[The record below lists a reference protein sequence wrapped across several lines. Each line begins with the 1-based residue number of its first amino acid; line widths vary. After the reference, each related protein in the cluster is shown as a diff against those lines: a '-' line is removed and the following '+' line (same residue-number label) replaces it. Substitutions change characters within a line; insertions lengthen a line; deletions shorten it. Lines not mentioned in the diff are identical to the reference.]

1 MNQKIL
7 SELGD
12 YLVAHREEIIAE
24 WLRAVEEDPD
34 IRSLGA
40 LRGARS
46 DLFPVFSTAEQT
58 AFNIGT
64 VFLNMKPAVRAAP
77 I

>member
-7 SELGD
+7 SESGD

-34 IRSLGA
+34 IRS
-40 LRGARS
+40 
-46 DLFPVFSTAEQT
+46 

-64 VFLNMKPAVRAAP
+64 VFLNL
-77 I
+77 